1 MKRLGWWTIALL
13 SLCVCLYAVYVYG
26 VLPFGALV
34 HPDMREAF
42 QARALPLKLH
52 IFGAAFAL
60 ALGSLQVAPAIRA
73 RFPRFHRWAG
83 RLYLGVGVGVGGT
96 SGLYVAFHAFG
107 GAVAQSGFALLA
119 IAWLLTGAKAYAAIR
134 AGQVEAHRRWMVRNW
149 ALTLA
154 AVTLRIYLPSAM
166 IAGID
171 YAAAYAAIAWLCWVP
186 NLVAAEAYLRR
197 RDSTRNS
204 TIPIQPNS
212 SVLST
217 IV

>member
-1 MKRLGWWTIALL
+1 MKRLGWWTMALL
-13 SLCVCLYAVYVYG
+13 SLGVCLYAIVVYA

-42 QARALPLKLH
+42 QARALALRLH

-60 ALGSLQVAPAIRA
+60 ALGSFQVAPRIRA
-73 RFPRFHRWAG
+73 RFPRLHRWAG
-83 RLYLGVGVGVGGT
+83 RLYLGIGVGVGGT

-107 GAVAQSGFALLA
+107 GAAAQSGFALLA
-119 IAWLLTGAKAYAAIR
+119 LVWLYTGAKAYAAIR
-134 AGQVEAHRRWMVRNW
+134 AGQVEAHRRWMIRNW

-154 AVTLRIYLPSAM
+154 AVTLRIYLPSSMAL
-166 IAGID
+166 GISFT
-171 YAAAYAAIAWLCWVP
+171 AAYAAIAWLCWVP
-186 NLVAAEAYLRR
+186 NLVAAEIYLRR

-204 TIPIQPNS
+204 TAPIQPNS

-217 IV
+217 IA